1 MCSLFEIQNDG
12 DVRRWV
18 VELDHGVVNGPENG
32 GVGRFTQ
39 LTPIRRD
46 ASFVETPK
54 SVIRWSLLIFSA
66 DFEFFL

>member
-39 LTPIRRD
+39 HTPIRRD
-46 ASFVETPK
+46 ASFAETPK
-54 SVIRWSLLIFSA
+54 KCNSLEFVNIFC
-66 DFEFFL
+66 